1 MIRLT
6 ETQRIWLL
14 TYTLLMFLPFASSC
28 ANSQRSNSSKKE
40 LLSKKKPAQQPVVR
54 NSVPEWYAFA
64 VFHPESSLS
73 EDDTSIDAKQ
83 SSSHAIEESQSIA
96 AEKKRNVFRLT
107 LGAKSL
113 LPILRATFGNQAR
126 SSADGDENTWFT
138 THPSDLFTP
147 SELSALCHSSKISD
161 LESMNEYCWKPQVTQ
176 QYLVA
181 LSNFASDACIKLV
194 EAESKNEALQ
204 SNKILRNKAFSE
216 SDLKNFAIRFLKI
229 DTNDVTDEWVN
240 KIMTDANK
248 FLQEELQLEPPE
260 TEAAVKVHSI
270 EKAIFSCRA
279 ALTSEEFYSR

>member
-1 MIRLT
+1 M
-6 ETQRIWLL
+6 
-14 TYTLLMFLPFASSC
+14 
-28 ANSQRSNSSKKE
+28 
-40 LLSKKKPAQQPVVR
+40 
-54 NSVPEWYAFA
+54 
-64 VFHPESSLS
+64 
-73 EDDTSIDAKQ
+73 
-83 SSSHAIEESQSIA
+83 
-96 AEKKRNVFRLT
+96 
-107 LGAKSL
+107 
-113 LPILRATFGNQAR
+113 
-126 SSADGDENTWFT
+126 
-138 THPSDLFTP
+138 
-147 SELSALCHSSKISD
+147 
-161 LESMNEYCWKPQVTQ
+161 
-176 QYLVA
+176 A